1 MIRPLLP
8 VWLLVVLLVPLLVL
22 CGGQLV
28 RAVRGRSGAVRW
40 SLRTVGV
47 LALVVIGLGPSV
59 ARPTEEQ
66 VGVGVDVFLVV
77 DRTGSMAAED
87 YADGAPR
94 LDGVRADLPALVAAV
109 PGARYSILAW
119 DSETIRQLPLSADGR
134 AVEAWAQTLQ
144 QESTP
149 SSQGSRLDR
158 PLEALREAL
167 TSAQEAQPGHVR
179 LVFLLSDGETTAA
192 DGTVESFAEL
202 APLVDGGAVLGYGT
216 AEGGQMQRSDGTG
229 YILGSDGQP
238 GVSHLDEDAL
248 RTLAE
253 QLGVAYLHRD
263 GPDDAALAALVG
275 DVDAQTEVRAEGRV
289 VQVWSP
295 AVWPAAAVL
304 VLLLAAE
311 AWLLI
316 DGWTP
321 VHRPRRGAGRRPRT
335 TTPAPAPEITGADR

>member
-8 VWLLVVLLVPLLVL
+8 LWLLVLLLAPLLAL
-22 CGGQLV
+22 CAWQLA
-28 RAVRGRSGAVRW
+28 RAVRGRSGTLRW
-40 SLRTVGV
+40 GLRTAGV

-59 ARPTEEQ
+59 ARPTEQQ

-87 YADGAPR
+87 YADGLPR

-119 DSETIRQLPLSADGR
+119 DSETLRQLPLSADGR
-134 AVEAWAQTLQ
+134 AVDAWAQTLQ
-144 QESTP
+144 QDSTP

-158 PLEALREAL
+158 PLGALQDAL
-167 TSAQEAQPGHVR
+167 VSAQEQQPGHVR
-179 LVFLLSDGETTAA
+179 LVFVLSDGETTTA
-192 DGTVESFAEL
+192 DGEVASFADL
-202 APLVDGGAVLGYGT
+202 APLVDGGGVLGYGT
-216 AEGGQMQRSDGTG
+216 AEGGRMRSSNGSG
-229 YILGSDGQP
+229 YILGADGQP

-248 RTLAE
+248 RTMAE
-253 QLGVAYLHRD
+253 QLGVEYLHRD

-304 VLLLAAE
+304 VALLGVE
-311 AWLLI
+311 VWLLI
-316 DGWTP
+316 GGWAP
-321 VHRPRRGAGRRPRT
+321 VHRPRTPRT
-335 TTPAPAPEITGADR
+335 TRPAGSPRPAETTGADR